1 MLKTRHLWVLVACWV
16 GYSSSNDLSPY
27 YGSTGNAFNYGN
39 PWNMDSVLPDPSGT
53 SINNVFYTYTP
64 QKEQSANFE
73 VDIGNWNADK
83 SGYVWKETDN
93 WDGAPGGIAIIKN
106 VPLPYVHRSQFGE
119 GFLDTRG
126 EGSVTNATI
135 IYTYKVDPCY
145 NPQFDPACPGFIP
158 PKVEEVD
165 VTTLYDGT
173 DEVQVAEADTEVYEE
188 DEDKELTEEE
198 KKEKEEKE
206 KEKSKRRLEQA
217 LSAADTS
224 ALFAQSFA
232 QGQMLQTMNNAV
244 NVNTYLNKAIEGGVY
259 QETVKIDGGKLPDNK
274 SGKRMNWA
282 TQKLH
287 EEMVN
292 MQYGK

>member
-1 MLKTRHLWVLVACWV
+1 MLKTLLKTSVLVCWV
-16 GYSSSNDLSPY
+16 GYSYSNNLSPY
-27 YGSTGNAFNYGN
+27 YGSTGNAINYGI

-64 QKEQSANFE
+64 NKEQSADFE
-73 VDIGNWNADK
+73 VDIGNYNADK

-119 GFLDTRG
+119 GFIDTRG
-126 EGSVTNATI
+126 EGTVENATV

-165 VTTLYDGT
+165 LSTLYVST
-173 DEVQVAEADTEVYEE
+173 EEYEQEEVKDDVYEE
-188 DEDKELTEEE
+188 DEEKELTEEE

-206 KEKSKRRLEQA
+206 KERSKRRLEQA
-217 LSAADTS
+217 LSAVDNS
-224 ALFAQSFA
+224 ALFAESFA
-232 QGQMLQTMNNAV
+232 QGQMLQSMNNAV
-244 NVNTYLNKAIEGGVY
+244 NVNTYLNKAIDGGSY
-259 QETVKIDGGKLPDNK
+259 KETVKIEGGKIPDNK
-274 SGKRMNWA
+274 AGRRMNYT

-287 EEMVN
+287 EEMID
-292 MQYGK
+292 MQYK